1 MLAGCV
7 IAAGLCA
14 VPAMGAGYMSG
25 FEGLA
30 GSPEGTVLTG
40 QDAFYI
46 PNGTDSCDWYVFTYA
61 GNALGLPQ
69 NPYGGSQFVGGVG
82 PGSPTYARA
91 QRDVDYGDTDMM
103 VITYDFAGAY
113 LETGESANNLGSFSP
128 QPYPGAATYIHLMS
142 WVDPIDPVAYNSFY
156 LAYDAAGVAHAQ
168 PGMSPGA
175 EWENLDLE
183 HWYRSYTVL
192 DFASNR
198 IVEVG
203 IKDLD
208 SGDEAV
214 YNPSD
219 WYLEGGEAG
228 GLGRPT
234 GFRFF
239 AGGTVTGNALGFDNI
254 AIVPN
259 PGVLA
264 LLGLAGL
271 VGLGRR
277 R

>member
-1 MLAGCV
+1 MLAGGV
-7 IAAGLCA
+7 LAIGLCVMSA
-14 VPAMGAGYMSG
+14 SGVGYVSG

-30 GSPEGTVLTG
+30 GSPDGTVLTG

-46 PNGTDSCDWYVFTYA
+46 PGGTDSVDFFVYTYA

-69 NPYGGSQFVGGVG
+69 NPDGGMNFVGGTG
-82 PGSPTYARA
+82 FAGSVYARA
-91 QRDVDYGDTDMM
+91 QRDVDYGDADMM
-103 VITYDFAGAY
+103 VISYDFAGAY
-113 LETGESANNLGSFSP
+113 LGSGESANNLGSFSA

-142 WVDPIDPVAYNSFY
+142 WADPLDPVAYNAFY
-156 LAYDAAGVAHAQ
+156 LAYDAGGGAHAQ
-168 PGMSPGA
+168 PGMSPGTA
-175 EWENLDLE
+175 WENLDLE

-192 DFASNR
+192 DFTSNR

-203 IKDLD
+203 IKDLT

-239 AGGTVTGNALGFDNI
+239 AGGSVAGNSLGFDNI
-254 AIVPN
+254 SIIPA

-264 LLGLAGL
+264 LLGLGAIAG
-271 VGLGRR
+271 VRR
-277 R
+277 RR